1 MVYCL
6 PPDIAMKITL
16 MVLLCL
22 LYALVVVH
30 PHEVPYI
37 SFMGTNLPNHS
48 FINLTLVGENSS
60 DGVQCHTDLVTC
72 CNAAEGR
79 DRGDW
84 YYPNGDILNFSK
96 GTFKEFQNREAKRVD
111 LRRRGSQT
119 LLTQGVY
126 HCDIETNAVNNQSG
140 NEIIYAGL
148 YTTGGQ

>member
-72 CNAAEGR
+72 CSAAEGR

-84 YYPNGDILNFSK
+84 YYPNGDRLNFSK
-96 GTFKEFQNREAKRVD
+96 GTFKEFQSREAKRVD

-126 HCDIETNAVNNQSG
+126 RCDIETNAVNNQSG

>member
-1 MVYCL
+1 
-6 PPDIAMKITL
+6 MKLTL

-60 DGVQCHTDLVTC
+60 DGVQCHTDLITC
-72 CNAAEGR
+72 CSAAEGR

-84 YYPNGDILNFSK
+84 YYPNGDRLNFSK
-96 GTFKEFQNREAKRVD
+96 GTFKEFQSREAKQVD

-119 LLTQGVY
+119 LTQGVY
-126 HCDIETNAVNNQSG
+126 RCDIETNAVNNQSG

-148 YTTGGQ
+148 YTTRGQ